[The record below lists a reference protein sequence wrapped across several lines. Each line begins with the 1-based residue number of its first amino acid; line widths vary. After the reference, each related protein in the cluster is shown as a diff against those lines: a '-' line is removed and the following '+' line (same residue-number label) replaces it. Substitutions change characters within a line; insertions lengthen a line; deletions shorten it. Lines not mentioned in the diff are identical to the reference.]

1 VVLAAL
7 NLNKATTF
15 SPSNYFMWAVGVI
28 ASTLNQGFLFGLF
41 SLLSAPF
48 WITYSF
54 FQGFGYGSS
63 FVNYVTAIAGY

>member
-1 VVLAAL
+1 
-7 NLNKATTF
+7 
-15 SPSNYFMWAVGVI
+15 MWAVGII

-48 WITYSF
+48 WITYAF